1 MRHRRRH
8 TRHWRGC
15 SLFPL
20 RNRLQHISRPGDVRQ
35 VNLGFDFVFAT
46 QIAGGSRRGS
56 RFRGRTE
63 VHPYFFCF
71 EVFQRTGMGLL
82 LGHPDCLQDIENSLA
97 FNFQLPGEIV
107 DSNLAHPAFLASAC
121 AQVFI

>member
-1 MRHRRRH
+1 MRHRRCH
-8 TRHWRGC
+8 TRRWHGC

-56 RFRGRTE
+56 RFRGGTE

-71 EVFQRTGMGLL
+71 EVFQ
-82 LGHPDCLQDIENSLA
+82 
-97 FNFQLPGEIV
+97 
-107 DSNLAHPAFLASAC
+107 
-121 AQVFI
+121 

>member
-1 MRHRRRH
+1 
-8 TRHWRGC
+8 
-15 SLFPL
+15 
-20 RNRLQHISRPGDVRQ
+20 VRQ
-35 VNLGFDFVFAT
+35 VNLGFDFVFAPR
-46 QIAGGSRRGS
+46 IAGGSRRGS
-56 RFRGRTE
+56 RFSGRTE

-82 LGHPDCLQDIENSLA
+82 LGHPDCLQDIENSLT

>member
-1 MRHRRRH
+1 MRHGRHRPRRR
-8 TRHWRGC
+8 RGC
-15 SLFPL
+15 RLSPL

-35 VNLGFDFVFAT
+35 VNLGLDFVFAA
-46 QIAGGSRRGS
+46 QSAGGSRRRR
-56 RFRGRTE
+56 RFSGRTE

-71 EVFQRTGMGLL
+71 EVFQRTGMGLF